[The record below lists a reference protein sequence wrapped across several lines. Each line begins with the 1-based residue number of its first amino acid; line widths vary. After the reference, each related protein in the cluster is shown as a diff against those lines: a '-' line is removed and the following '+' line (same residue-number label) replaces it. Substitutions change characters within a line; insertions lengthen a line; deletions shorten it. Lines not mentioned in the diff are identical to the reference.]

1 MKKSG
6 IIGLT
11 ALTTLGLAVGATAI
25 AVNLPEVKDNLNI
38 SYNGHQI
45 IGVDK
50 PSETPPAEMTDIS
63 TELNKLGYVTVEY
76 MTAED
81 TFTTVIQKKGSGI
94 ERHNIPT
101 KSGHVFLGWSTTEDG
116 SNMIANVDS
125 PTKLYPVFVPS
136 SSEFITI
143 YTDTKG
149 SMAQAPIATFGLDG
163 YAYSSLNSH
172 TYPAGISTSPDEIKL
187 TNEIDYSQPYYA
199 VFYCEETD
207 QIYSLKDIENVRAF
221 LDYGDTAFYDITVHV
236 ADGTTFDGQFKDF
249 NLWDYSINIDMD
261 SYFPAGLTTTPDS
274 KEITVYDNS
283 QYADG
288 GEYYIV
294 YSGPSGELSYNE
306 MKAIYEASLSIDE
319 DI

>member
-1 MKKSG
+1 
-6 IIGLT
+6 
-11 ALTTLGLAVGATAI
+11 
-25 AVNLPEVKDNLNI
+25 
-38 SYNGHQI
+38 
-45 IGVDK
+45 
-50 PSETPPAEMTDIS
+50 
-63 TELNKLGYVTVEY
+63 
-76 MTAED
+76 
-81 TFTTVIQKKGSGI
+81 
-94 ERHNIPT
+94 
-101 KSGHVFLGWSTTEDG
+101 
-116 SNMIANVDS
+116 
-125 PTKLYPVFVPS
+125 
-136 SSEFITI
+136 
-143 YTDTKG
+143 
-149 SMAQAPIATFGLDG
+149 MAQAPIATFGLDG
-163 YAYSSLNSH
+163 YTYSSLNSY

-221 LDYGDTAFYDITVHV
+221 LDYGDTAFYNITVHI

-249 NLWDYSINIDMD
+249 NLWDYSINIEMD

-274 KEITVYDNS
+274 KEVTVYENS